1 MPLHVKVL
9 CTHLMSPGL
18 CKIMLEEISFL
29 SEHVG
34 LFRRGRHVE
43 ISEPVKLLLMNK
55 IYESK
60 LICKMGFGVLYLL
73 FVIFGWDWR

>member
-1 MPLHVKVL
+1 MR
-9 CTHLMSPGL
+9 PGL

-43 ISEPVKLLLMNK
+43 ISEPVKLLLMKKYQNK
-55 IYESK
+55 LVY
-60 LICKMGFGVLYLL
+60 KMDFGVIYLL
-73 FVIFGWDWR
+73 SVIFGWDW